1 MLCGSKSLLLSV
13 IEAEIACTLC
23 HITTTLTMLR
33 CRDAENWVSWGS
45 CQGVVAV
52 VGAAVCCCCC
62 CKSHV
67 ASCKLHFQGLLTEL
81 SEPGDKRVSC
91 ILMAERQAYKQG
103 KFCANNCNCLI
114 SVTEQGVSHS
124 IARCIC
130 RS

>member
-52 VGAAVCCCCC
+52 VGAAVAAAAARYLLLLLLLLLCC
-62 CKSHV
+62 SVV
-67 ASCKLHFQGLLTEL
+67 ALHLL
-81 SEPGDKRVSC
+81 
-91 ILMAERQAYKQG
+91 
-103 KFCANNCNCLI
+103 
-114 SVTEQGVSHS
+114 
-124 IARCIC
+124 
-130 RS
+130 

>member
-52 VGAAVCCCCC
+52 VGAAVAAAAAVA
-62 CKSHV
+62 SRMLQV
-67 ASCKLHFQGLLTEL
+67 ASC
-81 SEPGDKRVSC
+81 
-91 ILMAERQAYKQG
+91 
-103 KFCANNCNCLI
+103 I
-114 SVTEQGVSHS
+114 SRG
-124 IARCIC
+124 C
-130 RS
+130 